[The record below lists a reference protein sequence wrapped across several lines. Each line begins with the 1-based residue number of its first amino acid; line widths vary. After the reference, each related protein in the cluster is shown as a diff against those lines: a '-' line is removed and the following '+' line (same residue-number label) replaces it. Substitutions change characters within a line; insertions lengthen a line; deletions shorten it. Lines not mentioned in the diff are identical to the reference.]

1 MRAFVVLSF
10 ALAACGSATI
20 VPATPDATPDAFVAP
35 DTSSAPDAAP
45 ATPDAAPPPDAPV
58 AADVAPPD
66 ASASDVAPP
75 EDASPPGPCGTSA
88 LLTRDLVRAAQVA
101 RAAGGYVVAWYPN
114 GGTDVRVQGF
124 SAALSPQGEPLSLP
138 LLSNVENLSL
148 SFNGAAGVLGA
159 GSTLYLLALDRG
171 LNVTLTRR
179 ADFPRLL
186 VRQAW
191 MASESLAH
199 GVLADGRYVVA
210 NATAESANTPNEPL
224 SPPHGAAASFVPTLG
239 GYLSVE
245 PITAAGGMRV
255 LQRRFVFGHGAS
267 LQVASAAADGVS
279 ASPTAHVGDELA
291 RLVQTEGREVDVS
304 LERRDFNTFALRGE
318 PTLLQR
324 GAAWN
329 GTHGVIDGSGGE
341 PFVAWAAHPP
351 AGGFN
356 SAVQAMWA
364 GERAPR
370 EVFHHVRDV
379 PVRVFAAASAADA
392 ARAWVLYGVDEVRGG
407 FVLFGRCVDRAR

>member
-10 ALAACGSATI
+10 ALAACGSAT
-20 VPATPDATPDAFVAP
+20 VTPATPDAAP
-35 DTSSAPDAAP
+35 PPDAAP
-45 ATPDAAPPPDAPV
+45 ATPDAAPPPDAPA

-66 ASASDVAPP
+66 AVAPDVAPP
-75 EDASPPGPCGTSA
+75 DDAPSPGPCGTSA
-88 LLTRDLVRAAQVA
+88 LLTRDLASAAQVA
-101 RAAGGYVVAWYPN
+101 RVAGGFVVAWYPN
-114 GGTDVRVQGF
+114 GGGDVRVQGF

-138 LLSNVENLSL
+138 LLTNGVENLSL

-159 GSTLYLLALDRG
+159 GSSLYLLALDRG

-179 ADFPRLL
+179 ADFPRVL

-210 NATAESANTPNEPL
+210 NLSAESANTPNEPL

-245 PITAAGGMRV
+245 PVTTAGGVRV

-267 LQVASAAADGVS
+267 LQVASSAADGVS
-279 ASPTAHVGDELA
+279 ASPTARVGDELA

-318 PTLLQR
+318 PTTLQR
-324 GAAWN
+324 AAAWN
-329 GTHGVIDGSGGE
+329 GTHGVIDVSGGE

-364 GERAPR
+364 GERGPR
-370 EVFHHVRDV
+370 EVFHHARGV
-379 PVRVFAAASAADA
+379 PVRVFAAVSAADA